1 MTNKVLV
8 VDDEPDLEQLIRQMF
23 RRQLKAGDIA
33 FVFAANGAQALD
45 ALQNDPELDLVLS
58 DINMPEMDGLT
69 LLGHLPELERP
80 MRTVI
85 VSAYGDMDNIRTAMN
100 RGAFDFVTKP
110 IDFGDLSTTL
120 GKAIEDLD
128 GLKLALNERDAAE
141 RARTNLS
148 RYFPPS
154 MVKLLAESEEP
165 FGSAREQPVS
175 VLFADIVGFAQFTA
189 SRQPE
194 RVFALLREFLGY
206 MAETVFDND
215 GTLDKFI
222 GDGIMATFGTP
233 FVGKADATNALRCA
247 LAMRRDLVDMNRRRA
262 ERDLEAIRIGIG
274 VHHGPAL
281 LGNVGN
287 EQRME
292 FAVVGDTVNI
302 ASRLED
308 LARPL
313 ESTIVVSDALIEAV
327 RAEGDG
333 AADLI
338 DTFTRRGEQEL
349 RGHGGRLDVWTLE

>member
-1 MTNKVLV
+1 MSNKVLV

-23 RRQLKAGDIA
+23 RRQLRAGDIS
-33 FVFAANGAQALD
+33 FVFAGNGTQALE
-45 ALQNDPELDLVLS
+45 ALKDDPDLDLVLS

-69 LLGHLPELERP
+69 LLGHLPELDRP

-128 GLKLALNERDAAE
+128 GLKLALTERDAAE

-148 RYFPPS
+148 RYFPPN
-154 MVKLLAESEEP
+154 MVELLADTEEP
-165 FGSAREQPVS
+165 FGAAREQPVA
-175 VLFADIVGFAQFTA
+175 VLFADIMGFAQFTA
-189 SRQPE
+189 TRQPE
-194 RVFALLREFLGY
+194 RVFTLLREFLGY
-206 MAETVFDND
+206 MAETVFDNG

-233 FVGKADATNALRCA
+233 FVGEQDATNALRCA
-247 LAMRRDLVDMNRRRA
+247 LAMRNDLDALNQRRA
-262 ERDLEAIRIGIG
+262 ERDLEAIKVGIG
-274 VHHGPAL
+274 VHYGPAL

-313 ESTIVVSDALIEAV
+313 DSTIVISQALVDAVE
-327 RAEGDG
+327 AEG
-333 AADLI
+333 ADTSNALAS
-338 DTFTRRGEQEL
+338 FTPRGEQEL
-349 RGHGGRLDVWTLE
+349 RGHGGRLEVRTLE